1 MSITQRQLSE
11 TLGPVPTS
19 GRLSKSVATLIGAS
33 IMTSFPELTLAAAK
47 TLAQHLNAVARQNPS
62 KTAMTSLSDIGRLFG
77 LTPLPFQGP
86 ERMYAAVMEDHPLAS
101 FIAEAKRYEQSERA
115 RELRGGALLGGALLG
130 GSLVEGGGLLAGALV
145 EGGSDLGGG
154 LVEGGSFLSFGRS
167 HMLQMPPQP
176 LSTHPMGAGFLSDL
190 VGETSQR
197 DYATGD
203 VKRAKAKVAEA
214 ARELTE
220 ARADSAKKP
229 LVKRTLFDAFK

>member
-11 TLGPVPTS
+11 ALGPVPTS
-19 GRLSKSVATLIGAS
+19 GRLSKPVASLIGAS

-62 KTAMTSLSDIGRLFG
+62 KTALTSLNDIGRLFG

-86 ERMYAAVMEDHPLAS
+86 ERMYAAVVEDHPLAS
-101 FIAEAKRYEQSERA
+101 FIAEAKRYEQAERA
-115 RELRGGALLGGALLG
+115 REIRGGALLGGGLLGGGLVEGGALLG
-130 GSLVEGGGLLAGALV
+130 GR
-145 EGGSDLGGG
+145 DLGGG
-154 LVEGGSFLSFGRS
+154 LVEGGSFMSFGRS

-176 LSTHPMGAGFLSDL
+176 ASTHPMGAGFLSDL
-190 VGETSQR
+190 ISETSQR
-197 DYATGD
+197 GYAPGD
-203 VKRAKAKVAEA
+203 VKRAKAKIAEA

-229 LVKRTLFDAFK
+229 PVKRTLFDAFK